1 MCDWKLRRYFALPF
15 VVTRD
20 QSQRLHTTADFPEA
34 DFRGVRGCTSKSS
47 PLQGHVDTHETQT
60 FAVRQP

>member
-1 MCDWKLRRYFALPF
+1 MISTYVQVIAGKDG
-15 VVTRD
+15 
-20 QSQRLHTTADFPEA
+20 DFLDA

-47 PLQGHVDTHETQT
+47 PLHGHVDTHETQT